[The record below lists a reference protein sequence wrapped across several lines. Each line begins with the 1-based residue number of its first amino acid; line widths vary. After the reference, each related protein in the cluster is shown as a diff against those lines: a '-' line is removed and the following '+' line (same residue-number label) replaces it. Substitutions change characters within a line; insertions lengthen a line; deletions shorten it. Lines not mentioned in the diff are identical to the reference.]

1 MSGDH
6 AVTVRVAGGNLVL
19 RYAQAADA
27 PALLALASDPEVTR
41 WFSWGPYRSVD
52 EPLAFIAGQAA
63 ERDAGVRLDFLVD
76 APVGTDPTGA
86 PIGVIGLNELS
97 RRDRRAMVGT
107 WFGRDQWGTGANA
120 TAKALILH
128 VAFELC
134 GLERVGAYS
143 NLDNPRSTRAL
154 EKLGFRHE
162 GVLRAWHR
170 HAGVPHDVNV
180 FGLLRAEWPGA
191 PFEVSVEGEPPAAW
205 LVRPDAG
212 PS

>member
-6 AVTVRVAGGNLVL
+6 AATVRAAGGNLVL

-86 PIGVIGLNELS
+86 RLGGQTPE
-97 RRDRRAMVGT
+97 
-107 WFGRDQWGTGANA
+107 W
-120 TAKALILH
+120 H
-128 VAFELC
+128 
-134 GLERVGAYS
+134 RV
-143 NLDNPRSTRAL
+143 
-154 EKLGFRHE
+154 
-162 GVLRAWHR
+162 RAWLSAR
-170 HAGVPHDVNV
+170 GPSSSCP
-180 FGLLRAEWPGA
+180 GRGGGA
-191 PFEVSVEGEPPAAW
+191 PW
-205 LVRPDAG
+205 
-212 PS
+212 